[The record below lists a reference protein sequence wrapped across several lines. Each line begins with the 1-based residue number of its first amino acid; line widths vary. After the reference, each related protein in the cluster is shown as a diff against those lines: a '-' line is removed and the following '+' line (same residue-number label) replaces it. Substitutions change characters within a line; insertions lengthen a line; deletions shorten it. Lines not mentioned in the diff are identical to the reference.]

1 MSTLSATAFCCL
13 LTTVRFSTVMVV
25 FDVSLNESLRTMS
38 LSLSLALALFILL
51 LYYCHIALYH
61 CKTLVT
67 LIKVMRVIGF

>member
-1 MSTLSATAFCCL
+1 
-13 LTTVRFSTVMVV
+13 MVV

-51 LYYCHIALYH
+51 LYYYHIALYD
-61 CKTLVT
+61 CKTPVT